1 MTAPRTV
8 ESPPPAPDHGSGAA
22 GGVPST
28 GLPREYLHSAL
39 VDKLGLAVVT
49 REFPPHAVLRIEE
62 LEARYGVSRSVIRE
76 VIRVLSSLG
85 LVASR
90 RRLGTVVQA
99 ASAWNLYDP
108 HVIRWRLASNDRID
122 QLRSLGELRSAVE
135 PQAAKLAAERASFAD
150 ASELVSLS
158 AKMWARGHDS
168 NIAEFLKL
176 DVLFHAKLLEAS
188 GNEMFAQLNSL
199 VTEVLKG
206 RIEHGLMPHS
216 PNHEAMQ
223 FHVDVA
229 NAIQRRDGAAAHAA
243 MTRIV
248 EQSMDEMGVIW
259 EEAHP
264 PTAGRDP
271 AP

>member
-1 MTAPRTV
+1 MTARTDEPPRPT
-8 ESPPPAPDHGSGAA
+8 SAHGAGTGAA
-22 GGVPST
+22 VPAA

-49 REFPPHAVLRIEE
+49 GQFAPHAVLRIEE
-62 LEARYGVSRSVIRE
+62 LEERYGVSRSVIRE

-85 LVASR
+85 LLASR
-90 RRLGTVVQA
+90 RRLGTVVQPA
-99 ASAWNLYDP
+99 AAWNLYDP
-108 HVIRWRLASNDRID
+108 HVIRWRLASNGRID

-135 PQAAKLAAERASFAD
+135 PQAARLAAQRASLAD
-150 ASELVSLS
+150 ASVLVSLS
-158 AKMWARGHDS
+158 AQMWATGHDS

-176 DVLFHAKLLEAS
+176 DVLFHAKVLEAS

-199 VTEVLKG
+199 VTEVLQG
-206 RIEHGLMPHS
+206 RIEHGLMPHI
-216 PNHEAMQ
+216 PNHQAME

-229 NAIQRRDGAAAHAA
+229 NAIQRHDGDAAQMA

-259 EEAHP
+259 EDAQRPAAGDHP
-264 PTAGRDP
+264 SP
-271 AP
+271 

>member
-1 MTAPRTV
+1 MTASRTAGP
-8 ESPPPAPDHGSGAA
+8 PPPAPDHGAGTA
-22 GGVPST
+22 GGVPSA

-49 REFPPHAVLRIEE
+49 REFPPHAVLSIEE
-62 LEARYGVSRSVIRE
+62 LEVRYGVSRSVIRE

-85 LVASR
+85 LLASR
-90 RRLGTVVQA
+90 RRLGTVVQPA
-99 ASAWNLYDP
+99 TAWNLYDP
-108 HVIRWRLASNDRID
+108 HVIRWRLASDDRID
-122 QLRSLGELRSAVE
+122 QLRSLSELRSAIE
-135 PQAAKLAAERASFAD
+135 PQAAKLAAQRASFAD
-150 ASELVSLS
+150 ASELVYLS
-158 AKMWARGHDS
+158 AQMWARGHDS
-168 NIAEFLKL
+168 DIAEFLKL
-176 DVLFHAKLLEAS
+176 DVLFHAKMLECS

-206 RIEHGLMPHS
+206 RIDHGLMPRS
-216 PNHEAMQ
+216 PNHEAMR

-229 NAIQRRDGAAAHAA
+229 NAIQRRDGDAAQAA

-259 EEAHP
+259 ETGLP
-264 PTAGRDP
+264 KP